1 MSNKHKNMQK
11 KWHEDWI
18 ARDWKS
24 NRKGNYYYVTSSKM
38 NLYWKGVKLGKEW
51 QHEEIWN
58 T

>member
-1 MSNKHKNMQK
+1 MQK